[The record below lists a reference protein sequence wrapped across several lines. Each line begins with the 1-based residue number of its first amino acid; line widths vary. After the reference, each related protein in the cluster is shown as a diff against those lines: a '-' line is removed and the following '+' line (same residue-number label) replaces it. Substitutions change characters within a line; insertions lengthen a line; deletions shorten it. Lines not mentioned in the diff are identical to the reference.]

1 MAPKELTEKLLS
13 VLKGDIPYD
22 GEDLAEADSVIEGLI
37 ENLIRGWGLNQFEA
51 GDAPVLLILCLI
63 CARGALQQ
71 TGSIGEGIKKV
82 KEEVRGFCELE
93 GGKWIENENENGK
106 KPGREVQS
114 DHSDNT
120 GL

>member
-1 MAPKELTEKLLS
+1 MAPKELPEKLLS
-13 VLKGDIPYD
+13 VLEGDIPCE

-37 ENLIRGWGLNQFEA
+37 ENLIRGWGLNQFEV
-51 GDAPVLLILCLI
+51 GDGPILLILCLI